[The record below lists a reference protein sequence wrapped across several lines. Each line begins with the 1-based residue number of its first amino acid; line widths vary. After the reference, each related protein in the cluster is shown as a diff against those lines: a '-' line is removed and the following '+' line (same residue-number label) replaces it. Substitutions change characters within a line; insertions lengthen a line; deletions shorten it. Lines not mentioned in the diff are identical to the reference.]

1 MEGESPTLTI
11 KLLERLSFKQISHIA
26 LMFPLL
32 LWTTKCQPEYVQN
45 TGQGISVSVMQF
57 LVNSLF
63 YTWIHEL
70 LSKVNSFTYAY
81 NVLHITKWSVYLK
94 VSYFSSIK
102 SYTDIDLTCSLFA
115 SFEADAFI

>member
-26 LMFPLL
+26 LMFALL
-32 LWTTKCQPEYVQN
+32 LWTSKCQPEYVQN

>member
-11 KLLERLSFKQISHIA
+11 KLLERLSFKQISHIT
-26 LMFPLL
+26 LMFALL
-32 LWTTKCQPEYVQN
+32 LWTSKCQPEYVQN